1 MLNKDKQREL
11 VYVTRIDSISPID
24 GADRVEL
31 AHVGGWQVM
40 VRKGLYH
47 PGDVAAYFEID
58 SKTPQTETFEFL
70 APKHYAVKTQKY
82 FKGRVLSQGLL
93 MNSEELG
100 WPAADNENGIMRDT
114 KGVEHHFNDESR
126 FLTAQLGVTYAEPG
140 DNKRKA
146 TSVDKYKKMAQRNG
160 ELFKH
165 QPFRWLMKREWGR
178 KILFVFF
185 GRKRDKKSSWPS
197 WVSKTDEERVENIP
211 SVLMDK
217 TEWIAT
223 EKLDGT
229 STTAT
234 VRRGK
239 FGKFDYYICSRNV
252 VFDKPGKNCFYEK
265 NVYTMMSE
273 KYQFEKVL
281 IDLCKKYNLEWATL
295 QGETFGGTNP
305 LIQKNTY
312 DMKACDFRGF
322 NLIFSDRGRL
332 NSVEAAKIM
341 AEYGIKWV
349 PILDEH
355 YVLPDTIDELR
366 AYVNSQPSTI
376 NGKIKEGIVFRYQ
389 DGSKSFKC
397 VSPEY
402 LLKYHQ

>member
-1 MLNKDKQREL
+1 MLDKNGTRQL
-11 VYVTRIDSISPID
+11 AYVVVVDAVTPIP
-24 GADRVEL
+24 GYDRVEL
-31 AHVGGWQVM
+31 AHISGWTVVVG
-40 VRKGLYH
+40 KGEFH
-47 PGDVAAYFEID
+47 IGDPAIYFEID
-58 SKTPQTETFEFL
+58 SQLPEVAPFTNMEFL
-70 APKHYAVKTQKY
+70 AKKHYKIKTQKMC
-82 FKGRVLSQGLL
+82 KSLSQGLL
-93 MNSEELG
+93 MSAANFG
-100 WPAADNENGIMRDT
+100 WTMADGAILDLDGNRHSI
-114 KGVEHHFNDESR
+114 NDESR

-160 ELFKH
+160 KLFKH

-185 GRKRDKKSSWPS
+185 GRKRDKKSGWPS

>member
-1 MLNKDKQREL
+1 MLDKNGTRQL
-11 VYVTRIDSISPID
+11 AYVVVVDAVTPIP
-24 GADRVEL
+24 GYDRVEL
-31 AHVGGWQVM
+31 AHISGWTVVVG
-40 VRKGLYH
+40 KGEFH
-47 PGDVAAYFEID
+47 IGDPAIYFEID
-58 SKTPQTETFEFL
+58 SQLPEVAPFTNMEFL
-70 APKHYAVKTQKY
+70 AKKHYKIKTQKMC
-82 FKGRVLSQGLL
+82 KSLSQGLL
-93 MNSEELG
+93 MSAANFG
-100 WPAADNENGIMRDT
+100 WTMADGAILDLDGNRHSI
-114 KGVEHHFNDESR
+114 NDESR

-160 ELFKH
+160 KLFKH

-355 YVLPDTIDELR
+355 YVLPDTIDKLR

>member
-1 MLNKDKQREL
+1 MLNKKGMREL
-11 VYVTRIDSISPID
+11 AYVVEINDITPIP
-24 GADRVEL
+24 GYDRVEL
-31 AHVGGWQVM
+31 AHISGWTVVVG
-40 VRKGLYH
+40 KGEFH
-47 PGDVAAYFEID
+47 IGDPAIYFEID
-58 SKTPQTETFEFL
+58 SQLPEVAPFTNMEFL
-70 APKHYAVKTQKY
+70 AKKHYKIKTQKMC
-82 FKGRVLSQGLL
+82 KSLSQGLL
-93 MNSEELG
+93 MSAANFG
-100 WPAADNENGIMRDT
+100 WTMADGAILDLDGNRHSI
-114 KGVEHHFNDESR
+114 NDESR

-160 ELFKH
+160 KLFKH

>member
-1 MLNKDKQREL
+1 MLNKKGMREL
-11 VYVTRIDSISPID
+11 AYVVEINDITPIPEY
-24 GADRVEL
+24 DRVEL
-31 AHVGGWQVM
+31 AHISGWTVVVG
-40 VRKGLYH
+40 KGEFH
-47 PGDVAAYFEID
+47 IGDPAIYFEID
-58 SKTPQTETFEFL
+58 SQLPEVAPFTNMEFL
-70 APKHYAVKTQKY
+70 AKKHYKIKTQKMC
-82 FKGRVLSQGLL
+82 KSLSQGLL
-93 MNSEELG
+93 MSAANFG
-100 WPAADNENGIMRDT
+100 WTMADGAILDLDGNRHSI
-114 KGVEHHFNDESR
+114 NDESR

-160 ELFKH
+160 KLFKH

>member
-1 MLNKDKQREL
+1 MLNKKGMREL
-11 VYVTRIDSISPID
+11 AYVVEINDITPIP
-24 GADRVEL
+24 GYDRVEL
-31 AHVGGWQVM
+31 AHISGWTVVVG
-40 VRKGLYH
+40 KGEFH
-47 PGDVAAYFEID
+47 IGDPAIYFEID
-58 SKTPQTETFEFL
+58 SQLPEVAPFTNMEFL
-70 APKHYAVKTQKY
+70 AKKHYKIKTQKMC
-82 FKGRVLSQGLL
+82 KSLSQGLL
-93 MNSEELG
+93 MSAANFG
-100 WPAADNENGIMRDT
+100 WTMADGAILDLDGNRHSI
-114 KGVEHHFNDESR
+114 NDESR

-160 ELFKH
+160 KLFKH

-281 IDLCKKYNLEWATL
+281 IDLCKKYNLKWATL

>member
-1 MLNKDKQREL
+1 MLDKNGTRQL
-11 VYVTRIDSISPID
+11 AYVVVVDAVTPIP
-24 GADRVEL
+24 GYDRVEL
-31 AHVGGWQVM
+31 AHISGWTVVVG
-40 VRKGLYH
+40 KGEFH
-47 PGDVAAYFEID
+47 IGDPAIYFEID
-58 SKTPQTETFEFL
+58 SQLPEVAPFTNMEFL
-70 APKHYAVKTQKY
+70 AKKHYKIKTQKMC
-82 FKGRVLSQGLL
+82 KSLSQGLL
-93 MNSEELG
+93 MSAANFG
-100 WPAADNENGIMRDT
+100 WTMADGAILDLDGNRHNI
-114 KGVEHHFNDESR
+114 NDKSR

-160 ELFKH
+160 KLFKH

>member
-1 MLNKDKQREL
+1 MLDKNGTRQL
-11 VYVTRIDSISPID
+11 VYVVVVDAVTPIPEY
-24 GADRVEL
+24 DRVEL
-31 AHVGGWQVM
+31 AHISGWTVVVG
-40 VRKGLYH
+40 KGEFH
-47 PGDVAAYFEID
+47 IGDPAIYFEID
-58 SKTPQTETFEFL
+58 SQLPEVAPFTNMEFL
-70 APKHYAVKTQKY
+70 AKKHYKIKTQKMC
-82 FKGRVLSQGLL
+82 KSLSQGLL
-93 MNSEELG
+93 MSAANFG
-100 WPAADNENGIMRDT
+100 WTMADGAILDLDGNRHSI
-114 KGVEHHFNDESR
+114 NDESR

-160 ELFKH
+160 KLFKH

>member
-58 SKTPQTETFEFL
+58 SKTPQTEAFEFL
-70 APKHYAVKTQKY
+70 APKHYAIKTQKY
-82 FKGRVLSQGLL
+82 FKGKVLSQGLL

-100 WPAADNENGIMRDT
+100 WPAADNEHGIMRDAE
-114 KGVEHHFNDESR
+114 GVEHHFNDESR

-146 TSVDKYKKMAQRNG
+146 TSVDKYKKMTQRNG
-160 ELFKH
+160 KLFKH

-185 GRKRDKKSSWPS
+185 GRKRDEKSSWPS

>member
-1 MLNKDKQREL
+1 MLNKKGIREL
-11 VYVTRIDSISPID
+11 AYVVEINDITPIPGYD
-24 GADRVEL
+24 HVEL
-31 AHVGGWQVM
+31 AHISGWTVVVG
-40 VRKGLYH
+40 KEEFH
-47 PGDVAAYFEID
+47 IGDPAIYFEID
-58 SKTPQTETFEFL
+58 SRLPEVAPFTNMEFL
-70 APKHYAVKTQKY
+70 AKKHYKIKTQKMC
-82 FKGRVLSQGLL
+82 KSLSQGLL
-93 MNSEELG
+93 MSAANFG
-100 WPAADNENGIMRDT
+100 WTMADGAILDLDGNRHSI
-114 KGVEHHFNDESR
+114 NDESR

-146 TSVDKYKKMAQRNG
+146 ASVDKYKKMAQRNG
-160 ELFKH
+160 KLFKH
-165 QPFRWLMKREWGR
+165 QPFRWLMKQEWGR
-178 KILFVFF
+178 KILFVLF
-185 GRKRDKKSSWPS
+185 GRKRDKKSGWPS

-211 SVLMDK
+211 NVLMDK

-281 IDLCKKYNLEWATL
+281 IDLCKKHNLEWATL

-312 DMKACDFRGF
+312 DMKTCDFRGF

-355 YVLPDTIDELR
+355 YVLPDTIEELR

>member
-58 SKTPQTETFEFL
+58 SKTPQTEAFEFL
-70 APKHYAVKTQKY
+70 APKHYAIKTQKY

-100 WPAADNENGIMRDT
+100 WPAADNENGIMHDT
-114 KGVEHHFNDESR
+114 KGVEHHFDDESR

-160 ELFKH
+160 KLFKH

>member
-1 MLNKDKQREL
+1 MLNKKGMREL
-11 VYVTRIDSISPID
+11 AYVVEINDITPIPEY
-24 GADRVEL
+24 DRVEL
-31 AHVGGWQVM
+31 AHISGWTVVVG
-40 VRKGLYH
+40 KGEFH
-47 PGDVAAYFEID
+47 IGDPAIYFEID
-58 SKTPQTETFEFL
+58 SQLPEVAPFTNMEFL
-70 APKHYAVKTQKY
+70 AKKHYKIKTQKMC
-82 FKGRVLSQGLL
+82 KSLSQGLL
-93 MNSEELG
+93 MSAANFG
-100 WPAADNENGIMRDT
+100 WTMADGAILDLDGNRHSI
-114 KGVEHHFNDESR
+114 NDESR

-160 ELFKH
+160 KLFKH
-165 QPFRWLMKREWGR
+165 QPFRWLMNREWGR

>member
-58 SKTPQTETFEFL
+58 SKTPQTEAFEFL
-70 APKHYAVKTQKY
+70 APKHYAIKTQKY
-82 FKGRVLSQGLL
+82 FKGKVLSQGLL

-114 KGVEHHFNDESR
+114 KGVEHHFDDESR

-160 ELFKH
+160 KLFKH

>member
-1 MLNKDKQREL
+1 MLNKKGMREL
-11 VYVTRIDSISPID
+11 AYAVEINDITPIP
-24 GADRVEL
+24 GYDRVEL
-31 AHVGGWQVM
+31 AHISGWTVVVG
-40 VRKGLYH
+40 KGEFH
-47 PGDVAAYFEID
+47 IGDPAIYFEID
-58 SKTPQTETFEFL
+58 SKLPEVAPFTNMEFL
-70 APKHYAVKTQKY
+70 AKKHYKIKTQKMC
-82 FKGRVLSQGLL
+82 KSLSQGLL
-93 MNSEELG
+93 MSAANFG
-100 WPAADNENGIMRDT
+100 WTMADGAILDLDGNRHSI
-114 KGVEHHFNDESR
+114 NDESR

-160 ELFKH
+160 KLFKH

-178 KILFVFF
+178 KILFVLF
-185 GRKRDKKSSWPS
+185 GRKRDKKSGWPS

>member
-1 MLNKDKQREL
+1 MLDKNGTRQL
-11 VYVTRIDSISPID
+11 AYVVVVDTVTPIE
-24 GADRVEL
+24 GYDRVEL
-31 AHVGGWQVM
+31 AHVGGWTIV
-40 VRKGLYH
+40 VGKNEFH
-47 PGDVAAYFEID
+47 AGDPAIYFEID
-58 SKTPQTETFEFL
+58 SQLPEVAPFTNMEFL
-70 APKHYAVKTQKY
+70 AKKHYKIKTQKMC
-82 FKGRVLSQGLL
+82 KSLSQGLL
-93 MNSEELG
+93 MSAANFG
-100 WPAADNENGIMRDT
+100 WAMADGAILDLDGNRHSI
-114 KGVEHHFNDESR
+114 NDESR

-146 TSVDKYKKMAQRNG
+146 TSVDKYKKMTQRNG
-160 ELFKH
+160 KLFKH

-252 VFDKPGKNCFYEK
+252 VFDKPGKKCFYEK

>member
-1 MLNKDKQREL
+1 MLNKKGIREL
-11 VYVTRIDSISPID
+11 AYVVEINDITPIPGYD
-24 GADRVEL
+24 HVEL
-31 AHVGGWQVM
+31 AHISGWTVVVG
-40 VRKGLYH
+40 KEEFH
-47 PGDVAAYFEID
+47 IGDPAIYFEID
-58 SKTPQTETFEFL
+58 SRLPEVAPFTNMEFL
-70 APKHYAVKTQKY
+70 AKKHYKIKTQKMC
-82 FKGRVLSQGLL
+82 KSLSQGLL
-93 MNSEELG
+93 MSAANFG
-100 WPAADNENGIMRDT
+100 WTMADGAILDLDGNRHSI
-114 KGVEHHFNDESR
+114 NDESR

-146 TSVDKYKKMAQRNG
+146 ASVDKYKKMAQRNG
-160 ELFKH
+160 KLFKH
-165 QPFRWLMKREWGR
+165 QPFRWLMKQEWGR
-178 KILFVFF
+178 KILFVLF
-185 GRKRDKKSSWPS
+185 GRKRDKKSGWPS

>member
-1 MLNKDKQREL
+1 MLDKNGTRQL
-11 VYVTRIDSISPID
+11 AYVVVIDTVTPIE
-24 GADRVEL
+24 GYDRVEL
-31 AHVGGWQVM
+31 AHVGGWTIV
-40 VRKGLYH
+40 VGKNEFH
-47 PGDVAAYFEID
+47 AGDPAIYFEID
-58 SKTPQTETFEFL
+58 SQLPEVEPFINMEFL
-70 APKHYAVKTQKY
+70 AKKHYKIKTQKMC
-82 FKGRVLSQGLL
+82 KSLSQGLL
-93 MNSEELG
+93 MSAANFG
-100 WPAADNENGIMRDT
+100 WTMADGAILDLDGNRHSI
-114 KGVEHHFNDESR
+114 NDESR

-146 TSVDKYKKMAQRNG
+146 TSVDKYKKMTQRNG
-160 ELFKH
+160 KLFKH

>member
-197 WVSKTDEERVENIP
+197 WVSKTDEERIENIP

>member
-1 MLNKDKQREL
+1 MLNKKGMREL
-11 VYVTRIDSISPID
+11 AYVVEINNITSIPGYD
-24 GADRVEL
+24 HVEL
-31 AHVGGWQVM
+31 AHISGWTVVVG
-40 VRKGLYH
+40 KEEFH
-47 PGDVAAYFEID
+47 IGDPAIYFEID
-58 SKTPQTETFEFL
+58 SQLPEVAPFTNMEFL
-70 APKHYAVKTQKY
+70 AKKHYKIKTQKMC
-82 FKGRVLSQGLL
+82 KSLSQGLL
-93 MNSEELG
+93 MSAANFG
-100 WPAADNENGIMRDT
+100 WTMADGAILDLDGNRHNI
-114 KGVEHHFNDESR
+114 NDESR
-126 FLTAQLGVTYAEPG
+126 FLTVQLGVTYAEPG

-146 TSVDKYKKMAQRNG
+146 ASVDKYKKMAQRNG
-160 ELFKH
+160 KLFKH

-178 KILFVFF
+178 KVLFALF
-185 GRKRDKKSSWPS
+185 GRKRDKKSGWPS

-312 DMKACDFRGF
+312 DMKTCDFRGF

>member
-1 MLNKDKQREL
+1 MLNKKGMREL
-11 VYVTRIDSISPID
+11 AYVVEINDITPIP
-24 GADRVEL
+24 GYDRVEL
-31 AHVGGWQVM
+31 AHISGWTVVVG
-40 VRKGLYH
+40 KGEFH
-47 PGDVAAYFEID
+47 IGDPAIYFEID
-58 SKTPQTETFEFL
+58 SQLPEVAPFTNMEFL
-70 APKHYAVKTQKY
+70 AKKHYKIKTQKMC
-82 FKGRVLSQGLL
+82 KSLSQGLL
-93 MNSEELG
+93 MSAANFG
-100 WPAADNENGIMRDT
+100 WTMADGAILDLDGNRHSIN
-114 KGVEHHFNDESR
+114 NESR

-160 ELFKH
+160 KLFKH

>member
-1 MLNKDKQREL
+1 MLDKNGTRQL
-11 VYVTRIDSISPID
+11 AYVVVVDVITPIE
-24 GADRVEL
+24 GYDRVEL
-31 AHVGGWQVM
+31 AHVGGWTIV
-40 VRKGLYH
+40 VGKNEFH
-47 PGDVAAYFEID
+47 AGDPAIYFEID
-58 SKTPQTETFEFL
+58 SQLPEVAPFTNMEFL
-70 APKHYAVKTQKY
+70 AKKHYKIKTQKMC
-82 FKGRVLSQGLL
+82 KSLSQGLL
-93 MNSEELG
+93 MSAANFG
-100 WPAADNENGIMRDT
+100 WTMADGAILDLDGNRHSI
-114 KGVEHHFNDESR
+114 NDESR
-126 FLTAQLGVTYAEPG
+126 FLTAQLGVIYAEPG

-146 TSVDKYKKMAQRNG
+146 TSVDKYKKMTQRNG
-160 ELFKH
+160 KLFKH

>member
-1 MLNKDKQREL
+1 MLNKKGMREL
-11 VYVTRIDSISPID
+11 AYVVEINDITPIP
-24 GADRVEL
+24 GYDRVEL
-31 AHVGGWQVM
+31 AHIRGWTVVVG
-40 VRKGLYH
+40 KGEFH
-47 PGDVAAYFEID
+47 IGDPAIYFEID
-58 SKTPQTETFEFL
+58 SQLPEVAPFTNMEFL
-70 APKHYAVKTQKY
+70 AKKHYKIKTQKMC
-82 FKGRVLSQGLL
+82 KSLSQGLL
-93 MNSEELG
+93 MSAANFG
-100 WPAADNENGIMRDT
+100 WTMADGAILDLDGNRHSI
-114 KGVEHHFNDESR
+114 NDESR
-126 FLTAQLGVTYAEPG
+126 FLTVQLGVTYAEPG

-146 TSVDKYKKMAQRNG
+146 ASVDKYKKMAQRNG
-160 ELFKH
+160 KLFKH

-178 KILFVFF
+178 KILFVLF
-185 GRKRDKKSSWPS
+185 GRKRDKKSGWPS

-281 IDLCKKYNLEWATL
+281 IDLCKKYNLEWVTL

-312 DMKACDFRGF
+312 DMKTCDFRGF

>member
-1 MLNKDKQREL
+1 MLDKNGTRQL
-11 VYVTRIDSISPID
+11 AYVVVVDTVTPIE
-24 GADRVEL
+24 GYDRVEL
-31 AHVGGWQVM
+31 AHVGGWTIV
-40 VRKGLYH
+40 VGKGEFH
-47 PGDVAAYFEID
+47 AGDPAIYFEID
-58 SKTPQTETFEFL
+58 SKLPEVEPFINMEFL
-70 APKHYAVKTQKY
+70 AKKHYKIKTQKMC
-82 FKGRVLSQGLL
+82 KSLSQGLL
-93 MNSEELG
+93 MSAANFG
-100 WPAADNENGIMRDT
+100 WTMADGAILDLDGNRHSI
-114 KGVEHHFNDESR
+114 NDESR

-160 ELFKH
+160 KLFKH

>member
-11 VYVTRIDSISPID
+11 VYVTRIDSISSID

-58 SKTPQTETFEFL
+58 SKTPQTEAFEFL
-70 APKHYAVKTQKY
+70 APKHYAIKTQKY
-82 FKGRVLSQGLL
+82 FKGKVLSQGLL

-100 WPAADNENGIMRDT
+100 WPAADNEHGIMRDAE
-114 KGVEHHFNDESR
+114 GVEHHFDDESR

-160 ELFKH
+160 KLFKH

>member
-1 MLNKDKQREL
+1 MLDKNGTRQL
-11 VYVTRIDSISPID
+11 AYVVVVDTVTPIE
-24 GADRVEL
+24 GYDRVEL
-31 AHVGGWQVM
+31 AHVGGWTIV
-40 VRKGLYH
+40 VGKGEFH
-47 PGDVAAYFEID
+47 AGDPAIYFEID
-58 SKTPQTETFEFL
+58 SKLPEVEPFINMEFL
-70 APKHYAVKTQKY
+70 AKKHYKIKTQKMC
-82 FKGRVLSQGLL
+82 KSLSQGLL
-93 MNSEELG
+93 MSAANFG
-100 WPAADNENGIMRDT
+100 WTMADGAILDLDGNRHSI
-114 KGVEHHFNDESR
+114 NDESR

-146 TSVDKYKKMAQRNG
+146 TSVDKYKKMTQRNG
-160 ELFKH
+160 KLFKH

>member
-1 MLNKDKQREL
+1 MLDKNGTRQL
-11 VYVTRIDSISPID
+11 AYVVVVDSISPID

-47 PGDVAAYFEID
+47 PGDVAVYFEID
-58 SKTPQTETFEFL
+58 SKVAQTEAFEFL
-70 APKHYAVKTQKY
+70 APKHYAIKTQKY
-82 FKGRVLSQGLL
+82 FKGKVLSQGLL

-100 WPAADNENGIMRDT
+100 WPAADNEHGIMRDAE
-114 KGVEHHFNDESR
+114 GVEHHFNDESR

-160 ELFKH
+160 KLFKH

-332 NSVEAAKIM
+332 NAVVAAKIM

-402 LLKYHQ
+402 LFKYHQ